1 MSVITDLV
9 APSWAILIAE
19 DRSQLAL
26 AAGMITDNGGVAH
39 MVERSLRMREARGSI
54 PCTSRSITILFA
66 NMVHTLGEK
75 LLPYF
80 WSYCTVQ
87 VSTVEQQQNSE
98 LIPSEWVK
106 GDSTLRHPT
115 SNHAQISRP
124 RVVNQT
130 WNPVSLELKDTE
142 VRAYRTDP
150 VQRLG
155 TRTRELFKVVV
166 RVSLMAPTT
175 SSQAWEAL
183 VRDEGGSAAVEVKI
197 GRVNAVSA
205 QGTAD
210 LVTDNKRAQFGRYKG
225 MKWKAYT
232 SLVYA
237 SLNRKIT
244 ASFKGLYPNLLDTN
258 KESKT
263 QGIDKVLLS
272 IACTVCPSPT
282 SGPLGGKLIV
292 GNHPHVSTER
302 LIVVEA
308 SVGITGSIFEKGRD
322 TLVFRS
328 GQVQPVNPNII
339 DMQIDKED
347 IQRAFNTST
356 LCCLGLIIIGCDT
369 VSGNPN
375 FMIDAVKSVTML
387 GKVSSINSSSYGGK
401 ADDLG
406 IQWRN
411 VVGQAMGTATGF
423 FCVAGL
429 SCTYDTASPLNLSLL
444 HLQYLFSCGSILR
457 NTAGPHCHRAYRL
470 YKMIGIVI
478 CVKHRLTNDH
488 TVIIYI
494 VRITFRVYGNMKK
507 KKVSGNCMLRFKTEL
522 MSVCPK
528 VFLGHSLLP
537 ANCRMTIPARQGKLR
552 TILCGQGDP
561 ALREPDQ

>member
-1 MSVITDLV
+1 MRVSSKLWHG
-9 APSWAILIAE
+9 S
-19 DRSQLAL
+19 AL
-26 AAGMITDNGGVAH
+26 GGKRKRV
-39 MVERSLRMREARGSI
+39 
-54 PCTSRSITILFA
+54 
-66 NMVHTLGEK
+66 
-75 LLPYF
+75 LP
-80 WSYCTVQ
+80 
-87 VSTVEQQQNSE
+87 ND
-98 LIPSEWVK
+98 SEWILCNLV
-106 GDSTLRHPT
+106 LP
-115 SNHAQISRP
+115 
-124 RVVNQT
+124 
-130 WNPVSLELKDTE
+130 
-142 VRAYRTDP
+142 
-150 VQRLG
+150 QRLG

-308 SVGITGSIFEKGRD
+308 SVGTTGSIFEVDTVYWLKKGQD

-347 IQRAFNTST
+347 MSQERDHARESFKYQQ
-356 LCCLGLIIIGCDT
+356 LQLWRE
-369 VSGNPN
+369 SG
-375 FMIDAVKSVTML
+375 
-387 GKVSSINSSSYGGK
+387 
-401 ADDLG
+401 
-406 IQWRN
+406 
-411 VVGQAMGTATGF
+411 
-423 FCVAGL
+423 
-429 SCTYDTASPLNLSLL
+429 
-444 HLQYLFSCGSILR
+444 
-457 NTAGPHCHRAYRL
+457 
-470 YKMIGIVI
+470 
-478 CVKHRLTNDH
+478 
-488 TVIIYI
+488 
-494 VRITFRVYGNMKK
+494 
-507 KKVSGNCMLRFKTEL
+507 
-522 MSVCPK
+522 
-528 VFLGHSLLP
+528 
-537 ANCRMTIPARQGKLR
+537 
-552 TILCGQGDP
+552 
-561 ALREPDQ
+561 